1 MVLGLYHETQE
12 RRQPLRV
19 GSLTDIGKVR
29 EINQDCYAVVPER
42 GVFIVADGMGGHA
55 AGEKASQTAVQII
68 RDRLLSINDGEYG
81 GSLLG
86 VLQASIQ
93 EANREII
100 SSSLEDASMRGMGT
114 TATVVMTRSDQ
125 LYVGHVGDS
134 RAYLVRNRRID
145 QITDDHSIV
154 AQLVRARAIT
164 PQEAARHPYR
174 NVITRCLGM
183 QADVE
188 ADTQQRE
195 LRVGD
200 RLLICSDGLSGLVSD
215 DEMLQALL
223 NSTDPQTTCQEL
235 VNLAL
240 ERGGSD
246 NITVVLIYND

>member
-1 MVLGLYHETQE
+1 M
-12 RRQPLRV
+12 RV

-29 EINQDCYAVVPER
+29 EINQDCFAVDTDR
-42 GVFIVADGMGGHA
+42 GVYLVADGMGGHA
-55 AGEKASQTAVQII
+55 AGEKASLTAVEII
-68 RDRLLSINDGEYG
+68 TDRLSNGTGDYVNGQLVDAIQN
-81 GSLLG
+81 
-86 VLQASIQ
+86 AIQ

-100 SSSLEDASMRGMGT
+100 NASMEDSALRGMGT
-114 TATVVMTRSDQ
+114 TATLVVTRDNQ
-125 LYVGHVGDS
+125 IYVGHVGDS

-195 LRVGD
+195 LKPGD

-215 DEMLQALL
+215 DEMLQYVV
-223 NSTDPQTTCQEL
+223 SSQDPQVTCQEL
-235 VNLAL
+235 INLAND
-240 ERGGSD
+240 RGGTD
-246 NITVVLIYND
+246 NITVVLIFNE

>member
-1 MVLGLYHETQE
+1 
-12 RRQPLRV
+12 LRV

-29 EINQDCYAVVPER
+29 EINQDSFAVDE
-42 GVFIVADGMGGHA
+42 GQGLYIVADGMGGHA

-68 RDRLLSINDGEYG
+68 AERL
-81 GSLLG
+81 GSSVAAASNGQLLDA
-86 VLQASIQ
+86 LQTAIQ
-93 EANREII
+93 DANREII
-100 SSSLEDASMRGMGT
+100 NASMEDASMRGMGT
-114 TATVVMTRSDQ
+114 TATVLVAKANQ

-134 RAYLVRNRRID
+134 RAYLIRNRRID
-145 QITDDHSIV
+145 QITEDHSIV

-183 QADVE
+183 QVEVE

-195 LRVGD
+195 LKPGD

-215 DEMLQALL
+215 DEMLQMVL
-223 NSTDPQTTCQEL
+223 SSDDPQKTCVDL

-246 NITVVLIYND
+246 NITVVLIYNE

>member
-1 MVLGLYHETQE
+1 
-12 RRQPLRV
+12 LRV

-29 EINQDCYAVVPER
+29 EINQDSFSVDE
-42 GVFIVADGMGGHA
+42 GKGLFIVADGMGGHA

-68 RDRLLSINDGEYG
+68 TERLG
-81 GSLLG
+81 GLVGNSTNGQLLDA
-86 VLQASIQ
+86 LQTAIQ
-93 EANREII
+93 DANREII
-100 SSSLEDASMRGMGT
+100 NASMEDASMRGMGT
-114 TATVVMTRSDQ
+114 TATVLVTKSNQ

-134 RAYLVRNRRID
+134 RAYLIRNRRID
-145 QITDDHSIV
+145 QITEDHSIV

-183 QADVE
+183 QVEVE

-195 LRVGD
+195 LKGGD

-215 DEMLQALL
+215 DEMLQMVL
-223 NSTDPQTTCQEL
+223 SSDDPQKTCQDL

-246 NITVVLIYND
+246 NITVVLIFND

>member
-1 MVLGLYHETQE
+1 M
-12 RRQPLRV
+12 RV

-29 EINQDCYAVVPER
+29 EINQDSYAVDE
-42 GVFIVADGMGGHA
+42 GQGLFIVADGMGGHA

-68 RDRLLSINDGEYG
+68 TERLG
-81 GSLLG
+81 GTVGASTNGQLLDA
-86 VLQASIQ
+86 LQTAIQ
-93 EANREII
+93 DANREII
-100 SSSLEDASMRGMGT
+100 NASMEDSSMRGMGT
-114 TATVVMTRSDQ
+114 TATVLVTKGNQ

-134 RAYLVRNRRID
+134 RAYLIRNRRID
-145 QITDDHSIV
+145 QITEDHSIV

-183 QADVE
+183 QVEVE

-195 LRVGD
+195 LKPGD

-215 DEMLQALL
+215 DEMLQMVL
-223 NSTDPQTTCQEL
+223 SSDDPQKTCQDL

-246 NITVVLIYND
+246 NITVVLIFND

>member
-1 MVLGLYHETQE
+1 M
-12 RRQPLRV
+12 RV

-29 EINQDCYAVVPER
+29 EINQDAYAVDCDH
-42 GVFIVADGMGGHA
+42 GLFMVADGMGGHA
-55 AGEKASQTAVQII
+55 AGEKASQTAVAII
-68 RDRLLSINDGEYG
+68 ASKLTNGAVSNAE
-81 GSLLG
+81 GSLED
-86 VLQASIQ
+86 VMQDAIQ

-100 SSSLEDASMRGMGT
+100 AASMDDASMRGMGT
-114 TATVVMTRSDQ
+114 TATVLLAREGH

-134 RAYLVRNRRID
+134 RAYLIRNRRID
-145 QITDDHSIV
+145 QITEDHSIV

-188 ADTQQRE
+188 ADTQQRD
-195 LRVGD
+195 LRPGD

-215 DEMLQALL
+215 DEMLQHVL
-223 NSTDPQTTCQEL
+223 SGEDPQAICQEL

-246 NITVVLIYND
+246 NITVVLIFND

>member
-1 MVLGLYHETQE
+1 M
-12 RRQPLRV
+12 RV

-29 EINQDCYAVVPER
+29 EINQDCFSVETER
-42 GVFIVADGMGGHA
+42 GVYIVADGMGGHA
-55 AGEKASQTAVQII
+55 AGEKASQTAVEII
-68 RDRLLSINDGEYG
+68 TERLGDGVAAASNG
-81 GSLLG
+81 QLLD
-86 VLQASIQ
+86 AIQ
-93 EANREII
+93 TAIQDANREII
-100 SSSLEDASMRGMGT
+100 NASMEDASMRGMGT
-114 TATVVMTRSDQ
+114 TATVIVTRGNQ
-125 LYVGHVGDS
+125 IYVGHVGDS
-134 RAYLVRNRRID
+134 RAYLIRNRRID

-195 LRVGD
+195 LKQGD

-215 DEMLQALL
+215 DEMLQYVVS
-223 NSTDPQTTCQEL
+223 STDPQQTCQEL

-246 NITVVLIYND
+246 NITVVLIFND

>member
-1 MVLGLYHETQE
+1 
-12 RRQPLRV
+12 LRV

-29 EINQDCYAVVPER
+29 EINQDSFAVDE
-42 GVFIVADGMGGHA
+42 GHGLYIVADGMGGHA

-68 RDRLLSINDGEYG
+68 AERLG
-81 GSLLG
+81 GSVAAASNGQLLDA
-86 VLQASIQ
+86 LQTAIQ
-93 EANREII
+93 DANREII
-100 SSSLEDASMRGMGT
+100 NASMEDASMRGMGT
-114 TATVVMTRSDQ
+114 TATVLVAKGNQ

-134 RAYLVRNRRID
+134 RAYLIRNRRID
-145 QITDDHSIV
+145 QITEDHSIV

-183 QADVE
+183 QVEVE

-195 LRVGD
+195 LKGGD

-215 DEMLQALL
+215 DEMLQMVL
-223 NSTDPQTTCQEL
+223 SSDDPQKTCVDL

-246 NITVVLIYND
+246 NITVVLIYNE

>member
-1 MVLGLYHETQE
+1 
-12 RRQPLRV
+12 LRV

-29 EINQDCYAVVPER
+29 EINQDSFAVDMDH
-42 GVFIVADGMGGHA
+42 GLFIVADGMGGHA

-68 RDRLLSINDGEYG
+68 TERLG
-81 GSLLG
+81 GSVNASSNGQLLDA
-86 VLQASIQ
+86 LQTAIQ
-93 EANREII
+93 DANREII
-100 SSSLEDASMRGMGT
+100 NASMEDSSMRGMGT
-114 TATVVMTRSDQ
+114 TATVIVTKSNQ
-125 LYVGHVGDS
+125 IYVGHVGDS
-134 RAYLVRNRRID
+134 RAYLIRNRRID
-145 QITDDHSIV
+145 QITEDHSIV

-183 QADVE
+183 QVEVE

-195 LRVGD
+195 LKAGD

-215 DEMLQALL
+215 DEMLQMVTT
-223 NSTDPQTTCQEL
+223 SEDPQKTCVDL

>member
-1 MVLGLYHETQE
+1 
-12 RRQPLRV
+12 LRV
-19 GSLTDIGKVR
+19 GYLTDIGKVR
-29 EINQDCYAVVPER
+29 EINQDYLYASLDH

-68 RDRLLSINDGEYG
+68 TQQLSQ
-81 GSLLG
+81 LG
-86 VLQASIQ
+86 HESVNGQVLDEIQGAIQ
-93 EANREII
+93 EANRQII
-100 SSSLEDASMRGMGT
+100 NASMEDASMRGMGT
-114 TATVVMTRSDQ
+114 TATVIVTRES
-125 LYVGHVGDS
+125 LMYVGHVGDS
-134 RAYLVRNRRID
+134 RAYLIRNRRID

-183 QADVE
+183 QVDVE

-195 LRVGD
+195 LKPGD

-215 DEMLQALL
+215 DEMLQYVV
-223 NSTDPQTTCQEL
+223 SSEEPQKTCREL
-235 VNLAL
+235 VDLAL

-246 NITVVLIYND
+246 NISVVLIFNDD

>member
-1 MVLGLYHETQE
+1 M
-12 RRQPLRV
+12 RV

-29 EINQDCYAVVPER
+29 EINQDSFAVDMDH
-42 GVFIVADGMGGHA
+42 GLFIVADGMGGHA

-68 RDRLLSINDGEYG
+68 TERLG
-81 GSLLG
+81 GSVNASSNGQLLDA
-86 VLQASIQ
+86 LQTAIQ
-93 EANREII
+93 DANREII
-100 SSSLEDASMRGMGT
+100 NASMEDSSMRGMGT
-114 TATVVMTRSDQ
+114 TATVIVTKSNQ
-125 LYVGHVGDS
+125 IYVGHVGDS
-134 RAYLVRNRRID
+134 RAYLIRNRRID
-145 QITDDHSIV
+145 QITEDHSIV

-183 QADVE
+183 QVEVE

-195 LRVGD
+195 LKQGD

-215 DEMLQALL
+215 DEMLQMVTT
-223 NSTDPQTTCQEL
+223 SEDPQKTCVDL